1 MKSFSFF
8 LEDLISLQSSEN
20 VITDQPESIGQYLRF
35 TVLRASFSL
44 LPSFQEKS
52 AFLLFDTCTEL
63 PVQPV

>member
-20 VITDQPESIGQYLRF
+20 VITDQPESIGPYLRY

-52 AFLLFDTCTEL
+52 AFFLSDTCTEL